1 MRIVLCKGQIL
12 GPISGADETL
22 VTYAIQLQKAG
33 HSVSVLLMYLHSADD
48 QYYQRLL
55 NAGVPVSW
63 IASKL
68 AHTSL
73 GTGRKLAYKIFQR
86 FPSSKRLI
94 RRRAQRVVTSMAAR
108 CYQQCRD
115 HFEQQNADLMH
126 IITPDPSA
134 MVMIRAGYDAGIPVI
149 YQDL

>member
-33 HSVSVLLMYLHSADD
+33 HTVSVLFMYLCSAED

-63 IASKL
+63 LASKL

-73 GTGRKLAYKIFQR
+73 DTGRRLGYKMFDV
-86 FPSSKRLI
+86 FPASKQII
-94 RRRAQRVVTSMAAR
+94 RRRALR
-108 CYQQCRD
+108 
-115 HFEQQNADLMH
+115 
-126 IITPDPSA
+126 I
-134 MVMIRAGYDAGIPVI
+134 
-149 YQDL
+149 